1 MRAML
6 RRIEKLEMKHC
17 AEDVVIIK
25 RFDGT
30 VSPPGKV
37 FYSGEIKGTPIVIR
51 TKKRFD
57 DK

>member
-25 RFDGT
+25 RFDGS
-30 VSPPGKV
+30 VEPPGKIS
-37 FYSGEIKGTPIVIR
+37 YSGVIKCTPIVTV
-51 TKKRFD
+51 TKKRFGE
-57 DK
+57 